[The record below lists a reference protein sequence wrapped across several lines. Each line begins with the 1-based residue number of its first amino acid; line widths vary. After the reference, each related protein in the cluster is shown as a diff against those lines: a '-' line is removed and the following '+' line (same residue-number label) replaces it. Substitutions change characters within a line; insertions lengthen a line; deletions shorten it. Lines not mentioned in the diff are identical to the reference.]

1 MAHGQEPWYF
11 GDMDRSAAAELL
23 GDTANPDG
31 SFLVRKSTGKG
42 KSMDVLSLK
51 YFDTQ
56 PKHGEPERYAYKN
69 YDVKGSGSGEVWF
82 TPHNK
87 FSSLTELIKFCSDNL
102 APGVK
107 TKLTNICLIPN
118 PHADQ
123 AFEYWNEKQDSLRV
137 PLTEI
142 TWEEPKKILGAGQF
156 GEVFAATFRG
166 DLKVA
171 VKQLKV
177 KEATPGDA
185 EKAIEEFFA
194 EISAMRGLNHPNLVQ
209 LFAYVTNAK
218 EGNFMI
224 QEFMA
229 NGDLKTWL
237 KRVKEGKGDMRLKDD
252 KLWPRLLAWC
262 VEIARGME
270 CLESLRIVHRD
281 LAAR

>member
-11 GDMDRSAAAELL
+11 GDMDRSAAQELL

-31 SFLVRKSTGKG
+31 SFLVRKSTGRG

-69 YDVKGSGSGEVWF
+69 YDVKSSGSGEVWF

-87 FSSLTELIKFCSDNL
+87 FSSLTELIKFCTDNL

-118 PHADQ
+118 PHADKT
-123 AFEYWNEKQDSLRV
+123 FEYWNEMQDSLRV

-142 TWEEPKKILGAGQF
+142 TWKEPKEILGTGQF
-156 GEVFAATFRG
+156 GEVFSATFRG
-166 DLKVA
+166 NLKVA

-177 KEATPGDA
+177 KEATPGEA
-185 EKAIEEFFA
+185 EKALEEFFA

-209 LFAYVTNAK
+209 LFAFVTSGK
-218 EGNFMI
+218 DGNFMI

-229 NGDLKTWL
+229 NGDLKSWL
-237 KRVKEGKGDMRLKDD
+237 KKVKEGKGDMGLHDD

-270 CLESLRIVHRD
+270 RLESLGIVHRD